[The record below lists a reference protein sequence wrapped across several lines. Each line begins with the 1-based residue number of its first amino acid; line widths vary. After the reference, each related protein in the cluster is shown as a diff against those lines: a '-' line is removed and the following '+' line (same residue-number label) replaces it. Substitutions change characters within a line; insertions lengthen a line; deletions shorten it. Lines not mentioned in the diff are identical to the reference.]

1 MVVKQSLIKDT
12 FREIKNSLG
21 RFLAIFAI
29 VALGTGFFAGVKAT
43 APDMKITGDKYFDD
57 YRLMDF
63 WLISTLGFNEK
74 DIEEISKL
82 KEIEGLAPGYTM
94 DALFQDGDNEKV
106 VKLISIPMDKVK
118 SEDEDYINRV
128 KLVEGRFP
136 EKPGECL

>member
-1 MVVKQSLIKDT
+1 MKRSLVKDT

-43 APDMKITGDKYFDD
+43 APDMKITADAYFDD

-63 WLISTLGFNEK
+63 MLISTLGFNDK

-82 KEIEGLAPGYTM
+82 DEIQGIAPSYSM
-94 DALFQDGDNEKV
+94 DAIFKDEDNDKV
-106 VKLISIPMDKVK
+106 IKLISLPMDKVK
-118 SEDEDYINRV
+118 KTR
-128 KLVEGRFP
+128 
-136 EKPGECL
+136 